1 MRNKEICLKVNA
13 DENMDRNELY
23 ELTEKLVE
31 TYGRDVVFEEII
43 KGLPSD
49 DLEFQLKEICRLY
62 DFCSE
67 E

>member
-1 MRNKEICLKVNA
+1 MRNREICAKINA
-13 DENMDRNELY
+13 DETMDREELY

-43 KGLPSD
+43 KGLALD
-49 DLEFQLKEICRLY
+49 ELDFQLKEICRLY

>member
-1 MRNKEICLKVNA
+1 MRNKEICLKVN
-13 DENMDRNELY
+13 ENKSMERGELY
-23 ELTEKLVE
+23 ELAEKLVE